1 MITNEWADDFFHGL
15 AIDFWV
21 AVAPAPDSDLPF
33 LENVFGAPAGQV
45 ILDVACGAGRHSI
58 ALARR
63 GYAVTR
69 SPASISQPRASPRRS
84 AARMRRRSRSNGIA
98 VTCASFPGAIASTAR
113 SASATASAIAIGME
127 RA

>member
-1 MITNEWADDFFHGL
+1 MTTNEWADDFFHGL

-33 LENVFGAPAGQV
+33 LENVFGAPAGQA

-63 GYAVTR
+63 GYAVTGIDL
-69 SPASISQPRASPRRS
+69 STTCLAWSRRDPLHCHPE
-84 AARMRRRSRSNGIA
+84 AAGAA
-98 VTCASFPGAIASTAR
+98 VRIVMVAPI
-113 SASATASAIAIGME
+113 
-127 RA
+127 